1 MLRPPKLRELAI
13 AAGVLLAPALAFAQE
28 AENKGMPQ
36 LDFGNP
42 LTVSQIVWMAIIFFV
57 LYLLLTLWALPQV
70 DQVLAE
76 RSSRIAA
83 DLDTARSAKA
93 AADAA
98 VAELAEATRRAH
110 AEAQAAIATALA
122 EAKEAAAAE
131 AAEFNRRLEAQ
142 LAAAEQ
148 RIAEARA
155 GAMGALRQVA
165 AETAQALLGQLT
177 GRTPEPGALDAAIG
191 AALAARGA

>member
-1 MLRPPKLRELAI
+1 MLRPPKLREVAV
-13 AAGVLLAPALAFAQE
+13 AAGVLLTPALALAQE
-28 AENKGMPQ
+28 AETKGMPQ

-42 LTVSQIVWMAIIFFV
+42 LTVSQIVWMAIIFFI

-70 DQVLAE
+70 DQVLTE

-83 DLDTARSAKA
+83 DLDAARSAKA
-93 AADAA
+93 EADAA
-98 VAELAEATRRAH
+98 VAELGEATRRAH
-110 AEAQAAIATALA
+110 AEAQTAIATAIA
-122 EAKEAAAAE
+122 QAKDTAAAE
-131 AAEFNRRLEAQ
+131 AAQFNQRLEAQ

-165 AETAQALLGQLT
+165 AETAQALLGRLI
-177 GRTPEPGALDAAIG
+177 GRTPEPASLDAAIG
-191 AALAARGA
+191 TALAARRT

>member
-1 MLRPPKLRELAI
+1 MLRLPPLREIAA
-13 AAGVLLAPALAFAQE
+13 AAGVLLTPALALAQE
-28 AENKGMPQ
+28 GESKGMPQ

-57 LYLLLTLWALPQV
+57 LYLLLSLWALPAV
-70 DQVLAE
+70 DKVLAE
-76 RSSRIAA
+76 RSGRIAA

-93 AADAA
+93 EADAA
-98 VAELAEATRRAH
+98 VAELGEATRRAH
-110 AEAQAAIATALA
+110 AEAQAAIAAALA
-122 EAKEAAAAE
+122 EAKEAAAGE
-131 AAEFNRRLEAQ
+131 AAQFNQRLEAQ

-165 AETAQALLGQLT
+165 AETAQSLLGRLT
-177 GRTPEPGALDAAIG
+177 GRAPEPRLVDAAVG
-191 AALAARGA
+191 SALAARRT